1 MVLRQFSTSSLE
13 ALCAEEHLEL
23 LDSVDTL
30 RSQGISH
37 YISLP
42 QIIVCGDQ
50 SSGKSSVL
58 EAISGVSFPVKSNL
72 CTRFPTELVLRK
84 SPNIGVKVSIVPHR
98 SRSHVEQDTLS
109 RFHEELESFEGL
121 PTLIENAKAAMGIF
135 TYGKAFSNDLL
146 RVEVSG
152 PDRPHLTIVD
162 LPGLIHSETKLQSAA
177 DVALVQDV
185 VQSYMKE
192 PRSIILAVVSAKN
205 DFANQI
211 VLRLARQA
219 DPAGHRTLGVITKP
233 DTLVEGSESER
244 QFVLLAKNEEVT
256 FRLGWHVLKNM
267 DTEKGNYNLSVRG
280 EEEAEFFSRGIWEDL
295 PRSHVGIDTLRQ
307 RLSKLLLGQI
317 AAELPSLI
325 DEIQS
330 KMDLCVKGL
339 EKLGEPRATLKEQRS
354 YLLHISQCFQT
365 LVRSG
370 LDGSYSSSFFES
382 AHSENGYHKRMRAV
396 IQNLNEDF
404 AQDINKNGHYRQICK
419 INDPLPASDAQLFV
433 SREEYLQ
440 HIERLLRRTRG
451 RELPGTFNPMIIND
465 LFKEQSEPWQRIANF
480 HVTKVWEATKTFIYA
495 AVAEVSDMATLG
507 ALLKDVVEPALS
519 DLLQSMEARLT
530 ELLERHQAGHAIT
543 YNHSFTEDLQRA
555 RRDIM
560 EDRFSNVLTDF
571 FDVPQITTST
581 NTYYNNNSNNR
592 NGGNNQQPQQ
602 PGQQPCGNPQ
612 PQQPGQQPY
621 GDDYYY
627 NSNKKKDKNRDF
639 NLRKLLDSLLESTET
654 DMIRYAARE
663 ALDCTLAYYKVAL
676 KRFIDGV
683 ATDVVETT
691 LTKSLTQLLSPM
703 LVHHMPDTSVSRIAG
718 ESKENRDLREQLSKK
733 LEILESGS
741 KTCRKFV
748 NIQGITTPSSDTRHL
763 SDLDFPVGSGN
774 QPPSNQ
780 LPNNQPPNNQPPNNQ
795 PPNNQ
800 GEDPAPGPDVGYVD
814 SALSPVEGKT
824 TTKTLVKGKGKK
836 FKKSKKA
843 TSSMLS
849 EEQPNPF

>member
-1 MVLRQFSTSSLE
+1 MKMVLRQFSTSSLE

-84 SPNIGVKVSIVPHR
+84 SSHIGVKVSIVPHR
-98 SRSHVEQDTLS
+98 SRSHVEQDALS

-135 TYGKAFSNDLL
+135 THGKAFSSDLL

-280 EEEAEFFSRGIWEDL
+280 QEEAEFFSRGIWEDL

-307 RLSKLLLGQI
+307 RLSKLLFGQI

-325 DEIQS
+325 DEIQY
-330 KMDLCVKGL
+330 KMNLCVKGL
-339 EKLGEPRATLKEQRS
+339 ENLGEPRATLKEQRS
-354 YLLHISQCFQT
+354 YLLYISQCFQT

-370 LDGSYSSSFFES
+370 LDGSYNSSFFES

-404 AQDINKNGHYRQICK
+404 AQHINENGHYRDILKGGQQGTSQSS
-419 INDPLPASDAQLFV
+419 AEQLFV

-451 RELPGTFNPMIIND
+451 RELPGTFNPMIVND
-465 LFKEQSEPWQRIANF
+465 LFKEQSQPWQRIASA
-480 HVTKVWEATKTFIYA
+480 HVRKVWEATKTFIHA
-495 AVAEVSDMATLG
+495 VVAEVSDMATLET
-507 ALLKDVVEPALS
+507 LKDVVEPALS

-530 ELLERHQAGHAIT
+530 ELLEPHQAGHTIT
-543 YNHSFTEDLQRA
+543 YNHSFTEDLQKA

-560 EDRFSNVLTDF
+560 EDRFSHVLTDF
-571 FDVPQITTST
+571 FGVPQITTST
-581 NTYYNNNSNNR
+581 NTYYNNN
-592 NGGNNQQPQQ
+592 GNNQPQ
-602 PGQQPCGNPQ
+602 
-612 PQQPGQQPY
+612 
-621 GDDYYY
+621 Y
-627 NSNKKKDKNRDF
+627 NYNNNRNRDF

-663 ALDCTLAYYKVAL
+663 ALDCTLAYYNVAL

-703 LVHHMPDTSVSRIAG
+703 LVHHMSDTSVSRIAG

-748 NIQGITTPSSDTRHL
+748 NIQGIK
-763 SDLDFPVGSGN
+763 
-774 QPPSNQ
+774 
-780 LPNNQPPNNQPPNNQ
+780 
-795 PPNNQ
+795 
-800 GEDPAPGPDVGYVD
+800 DPAPEPEVGYVD
-814 SALSPVEGKT
+814 SGLSPVEGKKT
-824 TTKTLVKGKGKK
+824 TETVMRGKGKK
-836 FKKSKKA
+836 GKKSKKK
-843 TSSMLS
+843 TSEMPS
-849 EEQPNPF
+849 EQPANPF

>member
-1 MVLRQFSTSSLE
+1 MKMVLRQFSTSSLE

-84 SPNIGVKVSIVPHR
+84 SSHTGVKVSIVPHR
-98 SRSHVEQDTLS
+98 SRSHVEQDALS

-135 TYGKAFSNDLL
+135 THGKAFSNDLL

-205 DFANQI
+205 DFANKI
-211 VLRLARQA
+211 VLRLAREA
-219 DPAGHRTLGVITKP
+219 DSSGHRTLGVITKP
-233 DTLVEGSESER
+233 DTLVEGSESEH
-244 QFVLLAKNEEVT
+244 QFVSLAKNQEVT

-330 KMDLCVKGL
+330 KMDLCAKGL

-370 LDGSYSSSFFES
+370 LDGSYNSSFFES

-404 AQDINKNGHYRQICK
+404 AQHINENGHYRDILNGGQ
-419 INDPLPASDAQLFV
+419 PGTSQSSAEQLFV

-451 RELPGTFNPMIIND
+451 RELPGTFNPMIVND
-465 LFKEQSEPWQRIANF
+465 LFKEQSQPWQRIANS

-530 ELLERHQAGHAIT
+530 GLLEPHQAGHAIT
-543 YNHSFTEDLQRA
+543 YNHSFTEDLQKA

-560 EDRFSNVLTDF
+560 EDRFSNVLTNF
-571 FDVPQITTST
+571 FEVPQITTST
-581 NTYYNNNSNNR
+581 NTYYNSNDNY
-592 NGGNNQQPQQ
+592 NEQ
-602 PGQQPCGNPQ
+602 PGQPEQPDQPDQPDQPC
-612 PQQPGQQPY
+612 Y
-621 GDDYYY
+621 DDYYY
-627 NSNKKKDKNRDF
+627 SNKKKKKNRDF
-639 NLRKLLDSLLESTET
+639 NLRKLLDSLLKSTET

-691 LTKSLTQLLSPM
+691 LTKSLNQLLSPIV
-703 LVHHMPDTSVSRIAG
+703 VHHMSDTSVSRIAG

-741 KTCRKFV
+741 RTCRKFV
-748 NIQGITTPSSDTRHL
+748 NIQGIVTPSSDTQQT
-763 SDLDFPVGSGN
+763 SDLDVPVGNQGGN
-774 QPPSNQ
+774 QGGQ
-780 LPNNQPPNNQPPNNQ
+780 NNC
-795 PPNNQ
+795 
-800 GEDPAPGPDVGYVD
+800 EC
-814 SALSPVEGKT
+814 
-824 TTKTLVKGKGKK
+824 
-836 FKKSKKA
+836 
-843 TSSMLS
+843 
-849 EEQPNPF
+849 

>member
-1 MVLRQFSTSSLE
+1 MKMVLRQFSTGSLE

-84 SPNIGVKVSIVPHR
+84 SSHIGVKVSIVPHR
-98 SRSHVEQDTLS
+98 SRSHVEQDALS

-135 TYGKAFSNDLL
+135 THGKAFSNDLL

-211 VLRLARQA
+211 VLRLAREA
-219 DPAGHRTLGVITKP
+219 DSSGHRTLGVITKP
-233 DTLVEGSESER
+233 DTLVEGSESEH
-244 QFVLLAKNEEVT
+244 QFVSLAKNQEVT

-280 EEEAEFFSRGIWEDL
+280 QEEAEFFSRGIWEDL

-339 EKLGEPRATLKEQRS
+339 ENLGEPRATLKEQRS

-370 LDGSYSSSFFES
+370 LDGSYNSSFFES
-382 AHSENGYHKRMRAV
+382 AHSEDGYHKRMRAV

-404 AQDINKNGHYRQICK
+404 AQHINENGHYRDIVKGGQQGTSQSS
-419 INDPLPASDAQLFV
+419 AEQLFV

-451 RELPGTFNPMIIND
+451 RELPGTFNPMIVND
-465 LFKEQSEPWQRIANF
+465 LFKEQSQPWQRIARA
-480 HVTKVWEATKTFIYA
+480 HVRKVWEATKTFIHA
-495 AVAEVSDMATLG
+495 VVAEVSDMATLET
-507 ALLKDVVEPALS
+507 LKDVVEPALS

-530 ELLERHQAGHAIT
+530 ELLEPHQAGHTIT
-543 YNHSFTEDLQRA
+543 YNHSFTEDLQKA
-555 RRDIM
+555 RRAIM
-560 EDRFSNVLTDF
+560 EDRFSHVLTDF
-571 FDVPQITTST
+571 FGVPQITTST
-581 NTYYNNNSNNR
+581 NTYYNNNSNN
-592 NGGNNQQPQQ
+592 QPQ
-602 PGQQPCGNPQ
+602 
-612 PQQPGQQPY
+612 
-621 GDDYYY
+621 Y
-627 NSNKKKDKNRDF
+627 NYNNNRNRDF

-691 LTKSLTQLLSPM
+691 LTKSLIQLLSPIV
-703 LVHHMPDTSVSRIAG
+703 VHHMSDTSVSRIVG
-718 ESKENRDLREQLSKK
+718 ESKENRDSREQLSKQ

-741 KTCRKFV
+741 RTCRKFV
-748 NIQGITTPSSDTRHL
+748 NIQGISRPSS
-763 SDLDFPVGSGN
+763 FPK
-774 QPPSNQ
+774 
-780 LPNNQPPNNQPPNNQ
+780 L
-795 PPNNQ
+795 
-800 GEDPAPGPDVGYVD
+800 
-814 SALSPVEGKT
+814 
-824 TTKTLVKGKGKK
+824 
-836 FKKSKKA
+836 
-843 TSSMLS
+843 
-849 EEQPNPF
+849 

>member
-1 MVLRQFSTSSLE
+1 MKMVLREFSTSSLE

-30 RSQGISH
+30 RLQGISH

-84 SPNIGVKVSIVPHR
+84 SPKIGVKVSIVPHR
-98 SRSHVEQDTLS
+98 SRSLVEQDALS

-135 TYGKAFSNDLL
+135 THGKAFSNDLL

-211 VLRLARQA
+211 VLRLAREA
-219 DPAGHRTLGVITKP
+219 DPSGHRTLGVITKP

-244 QFVLLAKNEEVT
+244 QFVSLAKNQEVT

-280 EEEAEFFSRGIWEDL
+280 EEEAEFFSKGIWEDL

-365 LVRSG
+365 LVMSG
-370 LDGSYSSSFFES
+370 LDGSYNSSFFES

-404 AQDINKNGHYRQICK
+404 AQHINENGHYRDILDGGQ
-419 INDPLPASDAQLFV
+419 PGTSHSSSDEQLFV

-451 RELPGTFNPMIIND
+451 RELPGTFNPMIVND
-465 LFKEQSEPWQRIANF
+465 LFKEQSQPWQRIANA

-495 AVAEVSDMATLG
+495 AVKEVSDMATLG

-530 ELLERHQAGHAIT
+530 ELLEPHQVGHAIT
-543 YNHSFTEDLQRA
+543 YNHSFTEDLQKA
-555 RRDIM
+555 RRDII

-571 FDVPQITTST
+571 FEVPQITTST
-581 NTYYNNNSNNR
+581 NTYYNNNSNN
-592 NGGNNQQPQQ
+592 NPGQQQ
-602 PGQQPCGNPQ
+602 PGQQPPSNH
-612 PQQPGQQPY
+612 
-621 GDDYYY
+621 YY
-627 NSNKKKDKNRDF
+627 NSNNNNKNRDF

-703 LVHHMPDTSVSRIAG
+703 LVHHMSDTSVSRIAG

-748 NIQGITTPSSDTRHL
+748 NIQGIK
-763 SDLDFPVGSGN
+763 
-774 QPPSNQ
+774 
-780 LPNNQPPNNQPPNNQ
+780 
-795 PPNNQ
+795 
-800 GEDPAPGPDVGYVD
+800 DPAPEPDVGYVD

-824 TTKTLVKGKGKK
+824 TTKTLVRGKGKK
-836 FKKSKKA
+836 AKKIRKI
-843 TSSMLS
+843 TSSMPS
-849 EEQPNPF
+849 EEPTNFS

>member
-1 MVLRQFSTSSLE
+1 MVLRQFSTSSLD

-30 RSQGISH
+30 RLQGISH

-84 SPNIGVKVSIVPHR
+84 SPDIGVKVSIVPHH
-98 SRSHVEQDTLS
+98 SRNHVERDTLL
-109 RFHEELESFEGL
+109 RFHEELQSFEGL
-121 PTLIENAKAAMGIF
+121 PNLIENAKAAMGIF
-135 TYGKAFSNDLL
+135 TNGKAFSNDLL

-185 VQSYMKE
+185 VQSYMKQR
-192 PRSIILAVVSAKN
+192 RSIILAVVSAKN

-211 VLRLARQA
+211 VLRLAREA
-219 DPAGHRTLGVITKP
+219 DPSGQRTLGVITKP
-233 DTLVEGSESER
+233 DTLVEGSGSEL
-244 QFVLLAKNEEVT
+244 QFVSLAKNQEVS

-267 DTEKGNYNLSVRG
+267 DTERGTSDLSVRG
-280 EEEAEFFSRGIWEDL
+280 EEEAEFFSQGIWEDL
-295 PRSHVGIDTLRQ
+295 PRAHVGIDTLRQ

-325 DEIQS
+325 HEIQS
-330 KMDLCVKGL
+330 EIDKCAKRL
-339 EKLGEPRATLKEQRS
+339 ENLGEPRATLKEQRS

-370 LDGSYSSSFFES
+370 LDGSYNTSFFES
-382 AHSENGYHKRMRAV
+382 AHSENGYNKRMRAV

-404 AQDINKNGHYRQICK
+404 AQHINENGHYRRISNTK
-419 INDPLPASDAQLFV
+419 GRRRTPDTQLCV
-433 SREEYLQ
+433 TREEYLQ
-440 HIERLLRRTRG
+440 HIEMLLRRTRG

-465 LFKEQSEPWQRIANF
+465 LFKEQSQPWQKIANS

-495 AVAEVSDMATLG
+495 AVADVSDMATLG
-507 ALLKDVVEPALS
+507 ALLKEVVEPALS
-519 DLLQSMEARLT
+519 DLLKNMEARLT
-530 ELLERHQAGHAIT
+530 ELLEPHQGGHTIT
-543 YNHSFTEDLQRA
+543 YNHSFTEDLQKA

-560 EDRFSNVLTDF
+560 KDRFSGVLTDF
-571 FDVPQITTST
+571 FDVPNITTSVDI
-581 NTYYNNNSNNR
+581 YYKN
-592 NGGNNQQPQQ
+592 NNQQEQ
-602 PGQQPCGNPQ
+602 PDQDYCGNC
-612 PQQPGQQPY
+612 GNC
-621 GDDYYY
+621 
-627 NSNKKKDKNRDF
+627 NSYTSDSRGKF
-639 NLRKLLDSLLESTET
+639 NLYMLLNSLLKSAET

-683 ATDVVETT
+683 ATDVVETI
-691 LTKSLTQLLSPM
+691 LTKSLNQLLSPIG
-703 LVHHMPDTSVSRIAG
+703 VHDMPDALVSRIAG

-733 LEILESGS
+733 LETLENGS
-741 KTCRKFV
+741 KTCRRFV
-748 NIQGITTPSSDTRHL
+748 NIQGIK
-763 SDLDFPVGSGN
+763 
-774 QPPSNQ
+774 
-780 LPNNQPPNNQPPNNQ
+780 
-795 PPNNQ
+795 
-800 GEDPAPGPDVGYVD
+800 DPAPEPDVGYVY
-814 SALSPVEGKT
+814 SGLSPVESKET
-824 TTKTLVKGKGKK
+824 TRVG
-836 FKKSKKA
+836 KKSKGN
-843 TSSMLS
+843 LS
-849 EEQPNPF
+849 TYHDVKRGLHKE

>member
-84 SPNIGVKVSIVPHR
+84 SSHIGVKVSIVPHR
-98 SRSHVEQDTLS
+98 SRSHVEQDALS

-135 TYGKAFSNDLL
+135 THGKAFSNDLL

-211 VLRLARQA
+211 VLRLAREA
-219 DPAGHRTLGVITKP
+219 DSFGHRTLGVITKP
-233 DTLVEGSESER
+233 DTLVEGSESEY
-244 QFVLLAKNEEVT
+244 QFVSLAKNQEVT

-280 EEEAEFFSRGIWEDL
+280 QEEAEFFSRGIWEDL

-317 AAELPSLI
+317 ATELPSLI

-370 LDGSYSSSFFES
+370 LDGSYNSSFFES

-404 AQDINKNGHYRQICK
+404 AQHITENGHYRDILSGGQ
-419 INDPLPASDAQLFV
+419 PGTSQSSSAEQLFV
-433 SREEYLQ
+433 SRKEYLQ

-451 RELPGTFNPMIIND
+451 RELPGTFNPMIVND
-465 LFKEQSEPWQRIANF
+465 LFKEQSQPWQRIATA
-480 HVTKVWEATKTFIYA
+480 HVTKVWDATKTFICA

-519 DLLQSMEARLT
+519 DLLHSMEARLT
-530 ELLERHQAGHAIT
+530 ELLEPHQAGHAIT
-543 YNHSFTEDLQRA
+543 YNHSFTEDLQKA

-560 EDRFSNVLTDF
+560 EDRFSHVLTDF
-571 FDVPQITTST
+571 FGVPQITTSI
-581 NTYYNNNSNNR
+581 NTYYNNN
-592 NGGNNQQPQQ
+592 
-602 PGQQPCGNPQ
+602 GNPPSDDNYDKT
-612 PQQPGQQPY
+612 PQKDPF
-621 GDDYYY
+621 DDDCYY
-627 NSNKKKDKNRDF
+627 NTNKKRNKNRDF

-654 DMIRYAARE
+654 DMICYAARE

-691 LTKSLTQLLSPM
+691 LTKSLNQLLSPIV
-703 LVHHMPDTSVSRIAG
+703 VHHMSDTSVSRIAG

-748 NIQGITTPSSDTRHL
+748 NIQGITMPNSGTQQI
-763 SDLDFPVGSGN
+763 SDLNVPAGN
-774 QPPSNQ
+774 QGD
-780 LPNNQPPNNQPPNNQ
+780 QPPNSQPWNNQ
-795 PPNNQ
+795 VETGQIRIQPLNQ
-800 GEDPAPGPDVGYVD
+800 R
-814 SALSPVEGKT
+814 SAMW
-824 TTKTLVKGKGKK
+824 TLA
-836 FKKSKKA
+836 SHQWKA
-843 TSSMLS
+843 RKLPK
-849 EEQPNPF
+849 Q

>member
-84 SPNIGVKVSIVPHR
+84 SSHIGVKVSIVPHR
-98 SRSHVEQDTLS
+98 SRSHVEQDALS

-135 TYGKAFSNDLL
+135 THGKAFSNDLL

-211 VLRLARQA
+211 VLRLAREA
-219 DPAGHRTLGVITKP
+219 DSSGHRTLGVITKP
-233 DTLVEGSESER
+233 DTLVEGSESEH
-244 QFVLLAKNEEVT
+244 QFVSLAKNQEVT

-280 EEEAEFFSRGIWEDL
+280 QEEAEFFSRGIWEDL
-295 PRSHVGIDTLRQ
+295 SRSHVGIDTLRQ

-370 LDGSYSSSFFES
+370 LDGSYNSSFFES

-404 AQDINKNGHYRQICK
+404 AQHINENGHYRDILKGEKQGTSQSS
-419 INDPLPASDAQLFV
+419 AEQLFV

-451 RELPGTFNPMIIND
+451 RELPGTFNPMIVND
-465 LFKEQSEPWQRIANF
+465 LFKEQSQPWQRIANS

-519 DLLQSMEARLT
+519 DLLQSMEERLT
-530 ELLERHQAGHAIT
+530 ELLEPHQAGHAIT

-571 FDVPQITTST
+571 FGVPQITTST
-581 NTYYNNNSNNR
+581 NTYYNNN
-592 NGGNNQQPQQ
+592 
-602 PGQQPCGNPQ
+602 GNP
-612 PQQPGQQPY
+612 PS
-621 GDDYYY
+621 DDYYGGQQLQQQPPNNYDNCY
-627 NSNKKKDKNRDF
+627 NCGSNKKKNKNRDF
-639 NLRKLLDSLLESTET
+639 NIRKLLDSLLESTET

-663 ALDCTLAYYKVAL
+663 ALDCTLAYYKVLWNTNMVRVAL

-703 LVHHMPDTSVSRIAG
+703 LVHHMSDTSVSRIAG

-748 NIQGITTPSSDTRHL
+748 NIQGIK
-763 SDLDFPVGSGN
+763 
-774 QPPSNQ
+774 
-780 LPNNQPPNNQPPNNQ
+780 
-795 PPNNQ
+795 
-800 GEDPAPGPDVGYVD
+800 DPAPEPEVGYVD
-814 SALSPVEGKT
+814 SGLSPVEGKK
-824 TTKTLVKGKGKK
+824 TTKRVMGGKK
-836 FKKSKKA
+836 KNKKKYREA
-843 TSSMLS
+843 TSSMPS
-849 EEQPNPF
+849 EQPANTF

>member
-84 SPNIGVKVSIVPHR
+84 SSHIGVKVSIVPHR
-98 SRSHVEQDTLS
+98 SRSHVEQDALS

-135 TYGKAFSNDLL
+135 THGKAFSNDLL

-211 VLRLARQA
+211 VLRLAREA
-219 DPAGHRTLGVITKP
+219 DSFGHRTLGVITKP
-233 DTLVEGSESER
+233 DTLVEGSESEH
-244 QFVLLAKNEEVT
+244 QFVSLAKNQEVT

-280 EEEAEFFSRGIWEDL
+280 QEEAEFFSRGIWEDL
-295 PRSHVGIDTLRQ
+295 PRSHVGIDTLRR

-317 AAELPSLI
+317 ATELPSLI

-370 LDGSYSSSFFES
+370 LDGSYNSSFFES

-404 AQDINKNGHYRQICK
+404 AQHITENGHYRDILSGGQ
-419 INDPLPASDAQLFV
+419 PGTSQSSSAEQLFV
-433 SREEYLQ
+433 SRKEYLQ

-451 RELPGTFNPMIIND
+451 RELPGTFNPMI
-465 LFKEQSEPWQRIANF
+465 QSQPWQRIATA
-480 HVTKVWEATKTFIYA
+480 HVTKVWDATKTFICA

-519 DLLQSMEARLT
+519 DLLHSMEARLT
-530 ELLERHQAGHAIT
+530 ELLEPHQAGHAIT
-543 YNHSFTEDLQRA
+543 YNHSFTEDLQKA

-560 EDRFSNVLTDF
+560 EDRFSHVLTDF
-571 FDVPQITTST
+571 FGVPQITTST
-581 NTYYNNNSNNR
+581 NTYYNNYDNP
-592 NGGNNQQPQQ
+592 PQQ
-602 PGQQPCGNPQ
+602 DPF
-612 PQQPGQQPY
+612 
-621 GDDYYY
+621 DDDCYY
-627 NSNKKKDKNRDF
+627 NTNKKRNKNRDF

-654 DMIRYAARE
+654 DMICYAARE

-691 LTKSLTQLLSPM
+691 LTKSLNQLLSPIV
-703 LVHHMPDTSVSRIAG
+703 VHHMSDTSVSRIAG

-748 NIQGITTPSSDTRHL
+748 NIQGIK
-763 SDLDFPVGSGN
+763 
-774 QPPSNQ
+774 
-780 LPNNQPPNNQPPNNQ
+780 
-795 PPNNQ
+795 
-800 GEDPAPGPDVGYVD
+800 DPAPEPEVGYVD
-814 SALSPVEGKT
+814 SGLSPVEGKKT
-824 TTKTLVKGKGKK
+824 TETVMRGKGKK
-836 FKKSKKA
+836 GKKSKKK
-843 TSSMLS
+843 TSSMPS
-849 EEQPNPF
+849 EQLANPL